1 MLDPNQKIENLL
13 NLSLQATPFERSKSP
28 ELNVGYDPD
37 TNLRELIIKY
47 SNPLSFIQLET
58 ATVVPLLNN
67 YAIITIPDDKVEQ
80 LARYPDIEYIEM
92 PKSLYFDVQSSKQ
105 SACISPVQSS
115 PLSLTGDGT
124 IVSILDSGI
133 DYLNPAFLNPDKTTR
148 ILELWDQTKVGS
160 PPEGYAI
167 GTLYTR
173 SQLNT
178 AIKEND
184 PTLSVDTSGHGTQ
197 VAGIAVGNQG
207 IASGAELIIV
217 KLGNPLDGGFPK
229 TTEVLQGIDYS
240 LKRALSLNKPIV
252 MNLSFGN
259 NYGSHDG
266 SSLLE
271 TYINNASNFWKS
283 SICIGTGNEGSSAGH
298 TSGILQS
305 DIETS
310 VELAIS
316 NREAVLNLQV
326 WKYYEDEIELSLLA
340 PSGEEIGP
348 FPSQIEVQRYISEN
362 TQLLVYYGMPTPFS
376 LMQEIY
382 IDFIPLSTY
391 IDSGIWTVQLT
402 PKKLVTGQYDMWLPS
417 SKTLSS
423 QTNFLKST
431 PQNTLTI
438 PSTASQAISIGAY
451 NNQTFSYADF
461 SGRGSNSN
469 PRLVK
474 PDLVAPGVDIQTT
487 TVGGG
492 TAIVSGT
499 SFSTPFVS
507 GSAAL
512 LMEWGIVDGNDAFLY
527 GEKLKAYL
535 RSGAQKLPGYQ
546 TYPNIEL
553 GYGTLCL
560 EKSFP

>member
-13 NLSLQATPFERSKSP
+13 NLSLQATSFERSKSP

-67 YAIITIPDDKVEQ
+67 YAIITIPDNKVEQ
-80 LARYPDIEYIEM
+80 LAQYPDIEYIEM
-92 PKSLYFDVQSSKQ
+92 PKSLYFDVQTSKQ
-105 SACISPVQSS
+105 SACISSVQTA

-167 GTLYTR
+167 GTLYTH

-178 AIKEND
+178 AIEEND
-184 PTLSVDTSGHGTQ
+184 PTLSVDASGHGTQ
-197 VAGIAVGNQG
+197 VASIAVGNQG
-207 IASGAELIIV
+207 VAPGAELIIV
-217 KLGNPLDGGFPK
+217 KLGNPINGGFPK
-229 TTEVLQGIDYS
+229 TTEVMQGIDFS

-252 MNLSFGN
+252 INLSFGN

-316 NREAVLNLQV
+316 NREAVLNLQI

-348 FPSQIEVQRYISEN
+348 FPSQIGVQRYISEN

-417 SKTLSS
+417 SKTLST
-423 QTNFLKST
+423 QTNFLKAT
-431 PQNTLTI
+431 PKNTLTI
-438 PSTASQAISIGAY
+438 PSTASQAISVGSY
-451 NNQTFSYADF
+451 NNRTFSYADF

-527 GEKLKAYL
+527 GEKLKSFL
-535 RSGAQKLPGYQ
+535 RSGAQELPGYQ